1 MPSTC
6 LATPSPGP
14 PSRAAGARSHC
25 LRLVGPSRGRAGGCG
40 PPEVSGLRLEK
51 SEGSVCSLPGAGC
64 PTARGPWEDGG
75 GGEMAPVLGV
85 WSLFPLRDFVRLSR
99 ILGAQLLMRGA
110 VTALMC
116 LFPSQMP

>member
-1 MPSTC
+1 MPVLT
-6 LATPSPGP
+6 G
-14 PSRAAGARSHC
+14 
-25 LRLVGPSRGRAGGCG
+25 LRLVGPSRGRAGGCS
-40 PPEVSGLRLEK
+40 PLRSLGFVWRNP
-51 SEGSVCSLPGAGC
+51 EGSVCSLPGTGC
-64 PTARGPWEDGG
+64 LAARGPWEDGG

-110 VTALMC
+110 GTALMC